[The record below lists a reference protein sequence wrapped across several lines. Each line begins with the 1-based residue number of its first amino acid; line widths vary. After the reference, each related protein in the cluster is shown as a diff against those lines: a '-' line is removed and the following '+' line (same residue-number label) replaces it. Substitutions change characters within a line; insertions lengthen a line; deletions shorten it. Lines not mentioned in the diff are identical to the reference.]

1 MDGRIRAYAAFAI
14 LCLLFGTSYATV
26 SRALF
31 FCNGSMLSCIRM
43 WVASLCAVVAI
54 VVRMSLNRSYSHQ
67 IHGLLDSGSAAV
79 PWRKI
84 FLCGIVNFG
93 LPHSL
98 VTLAQRTVTSVAVTI
113 SQPCITL
120 FAFLTSLLLVPDE
133 KCRVAKFAPHVL
145 AIAGAVT
152 TSVPTLQ
159 PNVHSQSVDYAL
171 LGAAVVSFGVG
182 SVLIKW
188 ALPPIDQLVLCLGQ
202 SLGSALY
209 TTAFCAWQLGP
220 ASMWAAFRNIGWN
233 TIGWGCVLG
242 VVYSFTTSVLYV
254 YVIRE
259 MGPVTGGMV
268 NFGQI
273 VVGVLAGVIWMHE
286 WKDYSSRDIALSIAG
301 LATLFIAVFIGFSVQ
316 DHDKRRPYSGVKT
329 IL

>member
-1 MDGRIRAYAAFAI
+1 MDARFRPYAAFAV

-31 FCNGSMLSCIRM
+31 FCDGTVLSCIRM
-43 WVASLCAVVAI
+43 WVATLCALLVI
-54 VVRMSLNRSYSHQ
+54 LFRMWSSRSYSHQ
-67 IHGLLDSGSAAV
+67 IRGLLDSGAAAL
-79 PWRKI
+79 PWQKI
-84 FLCGIVNFG
+84 FVCGIVNFG

-120 FAFLTSLLLVPDE
+120 FAFLTSLLLIPDE
-133 KCRVAKFAPHVL
+133 KFRLVKFVPHVL
-145 AIAGAVT
+145 AIAGALT
-152 TSVPTLQ
+152 TSIPTLR
-159 PNVHSQSVDYAL
+159 PSAHSTQYSDYGL

-209 TTAFCAWQLGP
+209 TTVFCAWQLGP
-220 ASMWAAFRNIGWN
+220 GFMWDAFRNIGWN

-242 VVYSFTTSVLYV
+242 IVYSFTTSVLYV

-273 VVGVLAGVIWMHE
+273 VVPCH
-286 WKDYSSRDIALSIAG
+286 
-301 LATLFIAVFIGFSVQ
+301 AV
-316 DHDKRRPYSGVKT
+316 R
-329 IL
+329 